1 MVRYLKPN
9 IFSITLI
16 FRNISSRYLT
26 RFKVILFSE
35 SFILYKNNNVYF
47 LELQNTI
54 LLLLLGQKYAAFVDR
69 LGIYH
74 VDKAVPDFI
83 EMHLSLLSEFWD

>member
-9 IFSITLI
+9 NFSITLI

-26 RFKVILFSE
+26 SFKVILFSE
-35 SFILYKNNNVYF
+35 GFILYKNNNVYF
-47 LELQNTI
+47 LVLQNTI
-54 LLLLLGQKYAAFVDR
+54 LLLLLRQKYAAFVDR

-74 VDKAVPDFI
+74 VDKAVPEFK
-83 EMHLSLLSEFWD
+83 EMHLSVLPEFWD